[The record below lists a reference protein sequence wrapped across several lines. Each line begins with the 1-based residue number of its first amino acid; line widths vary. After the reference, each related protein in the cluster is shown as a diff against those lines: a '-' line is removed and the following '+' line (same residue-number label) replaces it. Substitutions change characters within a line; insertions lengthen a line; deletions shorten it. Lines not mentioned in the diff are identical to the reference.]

1 MITDKI
7 DYIAFQTD
15 AVLIETLDWLRRV
28 SRDDSTDNID
38 SGLAAVRLAIAAEL
52 EARAGRP

>member
-1 MITDKI
+1 MTTDKI

-38 SGLAAVRLAIAAEL
+38 SGLAAVRLAIAAEI